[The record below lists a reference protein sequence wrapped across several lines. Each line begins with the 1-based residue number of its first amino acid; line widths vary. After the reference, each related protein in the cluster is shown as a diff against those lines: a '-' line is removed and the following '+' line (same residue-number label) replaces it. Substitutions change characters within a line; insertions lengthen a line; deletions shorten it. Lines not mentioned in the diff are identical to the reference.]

1 MKFIDHKLI
10 RMKPKFLLLISF
22 FVLGSLIAKANTD
35 PGKKNDSK
43 KNDIMGSVTG
53 AQGKKPLKD
62 VCITAYLCS
71 KKEKVV
77 ITDGT
82 GAYSFDDLK
91 PGVYKFVF
99 EKEGYKKVIKEKITV
114 KVDEGFQ
121 LDIEMLQ
128 DNTTDVMPSTSHF
141 LYN

>member
-1 MKFIDHKLI
+1 
-10 RMKPKFLLLISF
+10 MKPKFLLLISF
-22 FVLGSLIAKANTD
+22 FVLGSLITKANTD
-35 PGKKNDSK
+35 PGKKD
-43 KNDIMGSVTG
+43 DIMGSVTG

-99 EKEGYKKVIKEKITV
+99 EKEGYKKVIKEKVTV

-128 DNTTDVMPSTSHF
+128 DDTTDVMPSASHF

>member
-1 MKFIDHKLI
+1 
-10 RMKPKFLLLISF
+10 LLISF

-35 PGKKNDSK
+35 PGKKD
-43 KNDIMGSVTG
+43 DIMGSVIG
-53 AQGKKPLKD
+53 AEGKKPLKD

-99 EKEGYKKVIKEKITV
+99 EKDGYKKVIKEKVTV

-128 DNTTDVMPSTSHF
+128 DNSTDVMPSTSHF

>member
-1 MKFIDHKLI
+1 
-10 RMKPKFLLLISF
+10 MKPKFLLLISF
-22 FVLGSLIAKANTD
+22 FILGSLIAKANTD
-35 PGKKNDSK
+35 PGKKD
-43 KNDIMGSVTG
+43 DIMGSVIG
-53 AQGKKPLKD
+53 ADGKKPLKD

-99 EKEGYKKVIKEKITV
+99 EKEGYKKVIREKVTV

>member
-1 MKFIDHKLI
+1 MKFFDHKLI

-35 PGKKNDSK
+35 PGKKD
-43 KNDIMGSVTG
+43 DIMGSVIG
-53 AQGKKPLKD
+53 ADGKKPLKD

-99 EKEGYKKVIKEKITV
+99 EKDGYKKVIKEKVTV

-128 DNTTDVMPSTSHF
+128 DNSTDVMPSTSHF

>member
-1 MKFIDHKLI
+1 
-10 RMKPKFLLLISF
+10 MKPKFLLLISF

-35 PGKKNDSK
+35 PGKKD
-43 KNDIMGSVTG
+43 DIMGSVIG
-53 AQGKKPLKD
+53 ADGKKPLKD
-62 VCITAYLCS
+62 VCITAYLLS

-99 EKEGYKKVIKEKITV
+99 EKDGYKKVIKEKVTV

>member
-1 MKFIDHKLI
+1 
-10 RMKPKFLLLISF
+10 MKPKLQLLISL

-35 PGKKNDSK
+35 PGEKDDGKKD
-43 KNDIMGSVTG
+43 DIMGSVIG
-53 AQGKKPLKD
+53 SEGKKPLKD

-82 GAYSFDDLK
+82 GGYSFDDLK

-99 EKEGYKKVIKEKITV
+99 EKDGYKKVIREKIIV

-128 DNTTDVMPSTSHF
+128 DTTTDVMPSTSHF

>member
-1 MKFIDHKLI
+1 
-10 RMKPKFLLLISF
+10 MKPKFLLLISF

-35 PGKKNDSK
+35 PGKKD
-43 KNDIMGSVTG
+43 DILGSVIG
-53 AQGKKPLKD
+53 AEGKKPLKD

-71 KKEKVV
+71 RKEKVV

-128 DNTTDVMPSTSHF
+128 DNSTDVMPSASHF

>member
-1 MKFIDHKLI
+1 
-10 RMKPKFLLLISF
+10 MKPKFLLLISF

-35 PGKKNDSK
+35 PGKKD
-43 KNDIMGSVTG
+43 DIMGSVIG
-53 AQGKKPLKD
+53 AEGKKPLKD

-99 EKEGYKKVIKEKITV
+99 EKEGYKKVIKEKVTV

-128 DNTTDVMPSTSHF
+128 DNSTDVMPSASHF

>member
-1 MKFIDHKLI
+1 MKFFDHKLI

-35 PGKKNDSK
+35 PGKKD
-43 KNDIMGSVTG
+43 DIMGSVTG
-53 AQGKKPLKD
+53 AEGKKPLKD

-99 EKEGYKKVIKEKITV
+99 EKEGYKKVIKEKVTV

>member
-35 PGKKNDSK
+35 PGKNNDGK
-43 KNDIMGSVTG
+43 KDDIMGSVTG

-77 ITDGT
+77 ISDGT

-128 DNTTDVMPSTSHF
+128 DDTTDVMPSTSHF

>member
-1 MKFIDHKLI
+1 
-10 RMKPKFLLLISF
+10 MKPKFLLLIAF
-22 FVLGSLIAKANTD
+22 FVLGSFVAKANTD
-35 PGKKNDSK
+35 PGKKD
-43 KNDIMGSVTG
+43 DIMGSVIG
-53 AQGKKPLKD
+53 AEGKKPLKD

-99 EKEGYKKVIKEKITV
+99 EKEGYKKVIKEKVTV

-128 DNTTDVMPSTSHF
+128 DNSTDVMPSTSHF

>member
-1 MKFIDHKLI
+1 
-10 RMKPKFLLLISF
+10 MKPKFLLLISF
-22 FVLGSLIAKANTD
+22 FVLGSLIAKADTD
-35 PGKKNDSK
+35 PGKKD
-43 KNDIMGSVTG
+43 DIMGTIIG
-53 AQGKKPLKD
+53 AEGKKPLKD

-99 EKEGYKKVIKEKITV
+99 EKEGYKKVIREKVTV

-128 DNTTDVMPSTSHF
+128 DNSTDVMPSTSHF

>member
-1 MKFIDHKLI
+1 
-10 RMKPKFLLLISF
+10 MKPKFLLLISF
-22 FVLGSLIAKANTD
+22 FVLGSFIAKANTD
-35 PGKKNDSK
+35 PGKKD
-43 KNDIMGSVTG
+43 DIMGSVIG
-53 AQGKKPLKD
+53 ADGKKPLKD
-62 VCITAYLCS
+62 VCITAYLLS

-99 EKEGYKKVIKEKITV
+99 EKDGYKKVIKEKVTV

>member
-35 PGKKNDSK
+35 PGKKD
-43 KNDIMGSVTG
+43 DIMGSVIG
-53 AQGKKPLKD
+53 AEGKKPLKD

-77 ITDGT
+77 VSDGT

-128 DNTTDVMPSTSHF
+128 DNSTDVMPSPSHF

>member
-1 MKFIDHKLI
+1 
-10 RMKPKFLLLISF
+10 MKPKFLLLIAF
-22 FVLGSLIAKANTD
+22 FVLGSFVAKAKTD
-35 PGKKNDSK
+35 PGKKD
-43 KNDIMGSVTG
+43 DIMGSVIG
-53 AQGKKPLKD
+53 AEGKKPLKD

-99 EKEGYKKVIKEKITV
+99 EKEGYKKVIREKVTV

-128 DNTTDVMPSTSHF
+128 DNSTDVMPSASHF

>member
-1 MKFIDHKLI
+1 
-10 RMKPKFLLLISF
+10 MKPKFLLLISL
-22 FVLGSLIAKANTD
+22 FVISSLIAKADTD
-35 PGKKNDSK
+35 PGKKD
-43 KNDIMGSVTG
+43 DIMGSVIG
-53 AQGKKPLKD
+53 AEGKKPLKD

-99 EKEGYKKVIKEKITV
+99 EKEGYKKVVKEKVTV

-128 DNTTDVMPSTSHF
+128 DNSTDVMPSTSHF

>member
-1 MKFIDHKLI
+1 MKFFDHKLI

-35 PGKKNDSK
+35 PGKKD
-43 KNDIMGSVTG
+43 DIMGSVTG
-53 AQGKKPLKD
+53 AEGKRPLKD

-99 EKEGYKKVIKEKITV
+99 EKEGYKKVIKEKVTV

>member
-1 MKFIDHKLI
+1 
-10 RMKPKFLLLISF
+10 MKPKFLLLISF
-22 FVLGSLIAKANTD
+22 FILGSLIAKANTD
-35 PGKKNDSK
+35 PGKKD
-43 KNDIMGSVTG
+43 DIMGSVTG
-53 AQGKKPLKD
+53 AEGKKPLKD

-99 EKEGYKKVIKEKITV
+99 EKEGYKKVIKEKVTV

>member
-1 MKFIDHKLI
+1 
-10 RMKPKFLLLISF
+10 MKPKFLLLISI
-22 FVLGSLIAKANTD
+22 FVLGSVIAKASTD
-35 PGKKNDSK
+35 PGKKD
-43 KNDIMGSVTG
+43 DIMGSVIN
-53 AQGKKPLKD
+53 ADGKKPLKD
-62 VCITAYLCS
+62 VYITAYLSS

-99 EKEGYKKVIKEKITV
+99 EKEGYKKVIKEKVTV
-114 KVDEGFQ
+114 KADEGFQ
-121 LDIEMLQ
+121 LDIEMLL
-128 DNTTDVMPSTSHF
+128 DAATDVMPSPSHF

>member
-1 MKFIDHKLI
+1 
-10 RMKPKFLLLISF
+10 MKPKFLLLISF

-35 PGKKNDSK
+35 PGKKD
-43 KNDIMGSVTG
+43 DIMGNVIG
-53 AQGKKPLKD
+53 ADGKKLKD
-62 VCITAYLCS
+62 VCITAYLLS

-77 ITDGT
+77 LTDGT
-82 GAYSFDDLK
+82 GAYAFEDLK

-114 KVDEGFQ
+114 KADEGFQ
-121 LDIEMLQ
+121 LDIEMLM
-128 DNTTDVMPSTSHF
+128 DNASDVMPSPSHF

>member
-1 MKFIDHKLI
+1 
-10 RMKPKFLLLISF
+10 MKPKFLLLISF
-22 FVLGSLIAKANTD
+22 FILGSLIAKANTD
-35 PGKKNDSK
+35 PGKKD
-43 KNDIMGSVTG
+43 DIMGSVTG
-53 AQGKKPLKD
+53 AEGKKPLKD

-99 EKEGYKKVIKEKITV
+99 EKEGYKKVIKEKVTV

-128 DNTTDVMPSTSHF
+128 DTSTDVMPSTSHF

>member
-1 MKFIDHKLI
+1 MKLFDHKLI

-35 PGKKNDSK
+35 PGKKD
-43 KNDIMGSVTG
+43 DIMGSVIG
-53 AQGKKPLKD
+53 AEGKKPLKD

-99 EKEGYKKVIKEKITV
+99 EKEGYKKVIKEKVTV

>member
-1 MKFIDHKLI
+1 
-10 RMKPKFLLLISF
+10 MKPKFLLLISF

-35 PGKKNDSK
+35 PGKKD
-43 KNDIMGSVTG
+43 DIMGSVTG

-91 PGVYKFVF
+91 PGVYRFVF
-99 EKEGYKKVIKEKITV
+99 EKEGYKKVIKEKVTV

>member
-1 MKFIDHKLI
+1 MSEKFFDHKLI
-10 RMKPKFLLLISF
+10 HMKPKFLLLI
-22 FVLGSLIAKANTD
+22 FVLGSLIAKADTD
-35 PGKKNDSK
+35 PGKKD
-43 KNDIMGSVTG
+43 DIMGSVIG
-53 AQGKKPLKD
+53 AEGKKPLKD

-99 EKEGYKKVIKEKITV
+99 EKDGYKKVIKEKVTV

-128 DNTTDVMPSTSHF
+128 DNSTDVMPSTSHF

>member
-1 MKFIDHKLI
+1 
-10 RMKPKFLLLISF
+10 MKPKFLLLISF

-35 PGKKNDSK
+35 PGKKD
-43 KNDIMGSVTG
+43 DIMGSVTG
-53 AQGKKPLKD
+53 AEGKKPLKD

-99 EKEGYKKVIKEKITV
+99 EKEGYKKVIKEKVTV

-128 DNTTDVMPSTSHF
+128 DNSTDVMPSPSHF

>member
-1 MKFIDHKLI
+1 M
-10 RMKPKFLLLISF
+10 LISF

-35 PGKKNDSK
+35 PGKNNDGK
-43 KNDIMGSVTG
+43 KDDIMGSVTG

-77 ITDGT
+77 ISDGT

-128 DNTTDVMPSTSHF
+128 DDTTDVMPSTSHF

>member
-1 MKFIDHKLI
+1 
-10 RMKPKFLLLISF
+10 MKPKFLLLISF

-35 PGKKNDSK
+35 PGKKD
-43 KNDIMGSVTG
+43 DIMGSVTG
-53 AQGKKPLKD
+53 AEGKKPLKD

-99 EKEGYKKVIKEKITV
+99 EKEGYKKVIREKVTV

-128 DNTTDVMPSTSHF
+128 DNSTDVMPSASHF

>member
-1 MKFIDHKLI
+1 
-10 RMKPKFLLLISF
+10 MKPKFLLLISF

-35 PGKKNDSK
+35 PGKKD
-43 KNDIMGSVTG
+43 DIMGSVTG
-53 AQGKKPLKD
+53 AEGKKPLKD

-99 EKEGYKKVIKEKITV
+99 EKEGYKKVIKEKVTV

>member
-1 MKFIDHKLI
+1 LKLLI
-10 RMKPKFLLLISF
+10 AKNIHMKPKTLLLIATF
-22 FVLGSLIAKANTD
+22 ILGSIIARANNYD
-35 PGKKNDSK
+35 PGKRE
-43 KNDIMGSVTG
+43 DIMGSVFNSE
-53 AQGKKPLKD
+53 GKKPLKD
-62 VCITAYLCS
+62 VSVTAYLSS

-77 ITDGT
+77 VTDGS

-99 EKEGYKKVIKEKITV
+99 EKEGFKKVVREKVWV

-121 LDIEMLQ
+121 MDIEMVT
-128 DNTTDVMPSTSHF
+128 DAAADVMPSPSHF

>member
-1 MKFIDHKLI
+1 
-10 RMKPKFLLLISF
+10 MKPKFLLLISF
-22 FVLGSLIAKANTD
+22 FVFGSFIAKANTD
-35 PGKKNDSK
+35 PGKKD
-43 KNDIMGSVTG
+43 DIMGSVFG
-53 AQGKKPLKD
+53 ADGRKPLKD

-99 EKEGYKKVIKEKITV
+99 EKEGYKKVIKEKVTV

-128 DNTTDVMPSTSHF
+128 DSSTDVMPSTSHF

>member
-1 MKFIDHKLI
+1 
-10 RMKPKFLLLISF
+10 MKPKFLLLISF
-22 FVLGSLIAKANTD
+22 FVLGSLIAKANTH
-35 PGKKNDSK
+35 PGKKD
-43 KNDIMGSVTG
+43 DILGSVIG
-53 AQGKKPLKD
+53 AEGKKPLKD

-99 EKEGYKKVIKEKITV
+99 EKEGYKKVVKEKVTV

-128 DNTTDVMPSTSHF
+128 DNATDVMPSPSHF